1 METQLYLWC
10 SSNVAH
16 IGPSA
21 AVNIIASSK
30 VKLSARPSVTSLQ
43 RGLEAGNA
51 KVFADFPHGCYGNA
65 AFPKC
70 GKSVVGLFFDSE
82 PQFPTL
88 LRAQDEIQNEN
99 QHLAQLLGV
108 PLVSLLVFRTWW
120 LIFFPPSTFIFH
132 LPLFFSSL
140 QQTTFL
146 YETTIVVIFKNSLK
160 CTLLTDNG
168 DIAICNNKQGH
179 R

>member
-21 AVNIIASSK
+21 AANIIASSK

-51 KVFADFPHGCYGNA
+51 KEIFHTVAMEMPRFQ
-65 AFPKC
+65 
-70 GKSVVGLFFDSE
+70 SVAKVLLGLFFDSE

-99 QHLAQLLGV
+99 QHLAQLLGA
-108 PLVSLLVFRTWW
+108 PLVLLPVFRTWW
-120 LIFFPPSTFIFH
+120 LISFPRPLSSFICLCSSPLYSRQPSFVKQQ
-132 LPLFFSSL
+132 LSSSSK
-140 QQTTFL
+140 
-146 YETTIVVIFKNSLK
+146 IP
-160 CTLLTDNG
+160 
-168 DIAICNNKQGH
+168 
-179 R
+179 

>member
-88 LRAQDEIQNEN
+88 LRAQDEIPNEN
-99 QHLAQLLGV
+99 QHLAQLLGA
-108 PLVSLLVFRTWW
+108 PLVLLPVFRTWW
-120 LIFFPPSTFIFH
+120 LISFPRPRSSFICLCSSPLYCRQPSFMKQR
-132 LPLFFSSL
+132 LSSSSKIL
-140 QQTTFL
+140 
-146 YETTIVVIFKNSLK
+146 
-160 CTLLTDNG
+160 
-168 DIAICNNKQGH
+168 
-179 R
+179 

>member
-70 GKSVVGLFFDSE
+70 GKNVVGLFFDSE
-82 PQFPTL
+82 PQFPRL
-88 LRAQDEIQNEN
+88 LRAQDEIQNEK
-99 QHLAQLLGV
+99 QHLAQLLGA
-108 PLVSLLVFRTWW
+108 PLVLLPVFRTWW
-120 LIFFPPSTFIFH
+120 LISFTRPLSSFICLCSSPLYSRQPSFMKQQ
-132 LPLFFSSL
+132 LSSSSKIL
-140 QQTTFL
+140 
-146 YETTIVVIFKNSLK
+146 
-160 CTLLTDNG
+160 
-168 DIAICNNKQGH
+168 
-179 R
+179 